1 MENNIKLT
9 VELSE
14 SDKALFGKLL
24 AAVEA
29 LNTSLFGKLLT
40 AVEALNTSLWY
51 NEFKAAKSYREPCNG
66 KKSTSR
72 LREKEYL

>member
-9 VELSE
+9 VDLSE
-14 SDKALFGKLL
+14 SDKA
-24 AAVEA
+24 
-29 LNTSLFGKLLT
+29 LFGKLLT